1 MYMKEFVAKHNLALF
16 LLLTIPLGW
25 FWWIQMVLGIW
36 PAELIIIP
44 SSLGG
49 LSPILTL
56 WILEKVSADAVGLGN
71 IFETF
76 RTWRQNLPWLVL
88 ACFVLPLL
96 ITFGN
101 LLSFLL
107 GYETPLTLLN
117 PEPAELGLAL
127 FVIIPLTF
135 FPGLITSPLLEEPGW
150 RGFALPKLQAKYGR
164 ELGSLFIGS
173 YWWLWHQMSNWYWGI
188 YPSVLSYLA
197 MLGYSF
203 GIDSMFN
210 LSKRNILAAMFAHQ
224 SIFIANT
231 YLYITGNDLSKIVIL
246 ALLWTFVII
255 LRLLERKRKYPE
267 MLEDHSVPLEYQGH
281 S

>member
-1 MYMKEFVAKHNLALF
+1 
-16 LLLTIPLGW
+16 
-25 FWWIQMVLGIW
+25 MVLGIW